1 MKPTEAEKIMIKS
14 MIYSMLPQY
23 EKLCSE
29 VTPEFDSVINA
40 YVESTYS
47 LVQMLRHSMDKLI
60 ETKNISNPV
69 VDKLMKQISEHIKL
83 HLV

>member
-40 YVESTYS
+40 YVESTHS
-47 LVQMLRHSMDKLI
+47 LVQMLRRSMDNLLETRNIDDPAVNKLLHQL
-60 ETKNISNPV
+60 N
-69 VDKLMKQISEHIKL
+69 EHIKH